1 MTNNTFRC
9 QDIVKLKGDKSD
21 KKFDINNTRD
31 SRGMTFLQVAAQNND
46 VGTTMLC
53 LEFNADCS
61 VTNKDGLTAVD
72 YSSFFSFDA
81 ITRLLTSKG
90 AVVSSKYRDIFSDVE
105 KMSPIDT
112 DMDWDTVLQ
121 VSETAAVPSETFL
134 EDPQSC
140 ELDEAKRMPK
150 LSELERSEIEPCF
163 EGRLIDPNINPELV
177 RRVALLSQA
186 VYNWC
191 LTQTEANMRRFAKV
205 IEGLKPTSPQRTI
218 VHRRAEVGT
227 TIKFEVLA
235 ARLDGSD
242 SDEVVLFT
250 PFVSGEVDGVS
261 QIGVIVWEV
270 STDDCSSMYKTL
282 IQNTEFLRNKVEMG
296 DAFLPHKEGVLELGK
311 DMQVEN
317 LSHVVENCEELTQSF
332 TQAFT
337 GSTLNF
343 DLDHVYA

>member
-1 MTNNTFRC
+1 MS
-9 QDIVKLKGDKSD
+9 DIMQLKGEGSD

-46 VGTTMLC
+46 VGTAMLC
-53 LEFNADCS
+53 LEFKADCS

-81 ITRLLTSKG
+81 VTRLLTSKG
-90 AVVSSKYRDIFSDVE
+90 AAVSSKYRDVFNGVE
-105 KMSPIDT
+105 TMSPIDT

-134 EDPQSC
+134 ENPQSC

-150 LSELERSEIEPCF
+150 LSEGERSAIEPCF
-163 EGRLIDPNINPELV
+163 EGRLLDPNVNLAQV

-191 LTQTEANMRRFAKV
+191 LTQTQSAMERFAKV
-205 IEGLKPTSPQRTI
+205 IEGLKPTAPHRTS

-235 ARLDGSD
+235 AGLDGSD
-242 SDEVVLFT
+242 SGEVVLFT

-261 QIGVIVWEV
+261 QIGVVVWEV

-282 IQNTEFLRNKVEMG
+282 ISNTEFLRNKVEMG
-296 DAFLPHKEGVLELGK
+296 DTFLPHKEGVLELGK
-311 DMQVEN
+311 DMQV
-317 LSHVVENCEELTQSF
+317 
-332 TQAFT
+332 
-337 GSTLNF
+337 
-343 DLDHVYA
+343 